1 MMWIEAARA
10 IGGLV
15 AIVVLLGL
23 VAARSFDPT
32 GVAVDVPT
40 IALLLSLVSGLL
52 GVDIATD
59 KLPFT
64 LEVKRNDGDDGD
76 G

>member
-1 MMWIEAARA
+1 MWIEAARA

-23 VAARSFDPT
+23 VVARSLDPA
-32 GVAVDVPT
+32 GVVLDMPT

-52 GVDIATD
+52 GVDMAAD
-59 KLPFT
+59 KLPFS
-64 LEVKRNDGDDGD
+64 LEVKRNDATDDDG
-76 G
+76 